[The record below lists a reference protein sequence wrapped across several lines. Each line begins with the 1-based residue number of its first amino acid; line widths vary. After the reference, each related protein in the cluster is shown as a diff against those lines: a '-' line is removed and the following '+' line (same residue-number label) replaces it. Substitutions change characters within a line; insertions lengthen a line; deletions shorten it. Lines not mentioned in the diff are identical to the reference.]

1 MENVTSFSSMKYFL
15 PIIAI
20 LIQLSVTA
28 QSPYLS
34 ILLKMDSV
42 KADGTRYKI
51 EMNICEPKK
60 MTERGDWFS
69 HDTSAID
76 FASLKSND
84 IACGG
89 WFDKGMPTLISGEEE
104 KKINQ
109 FEFGNQVF
117 AWEKIF
123 VFRISNMSS
132 RGWQPEM
139 YIVMPMKYKSFVT
152 HIKLNDLEFQPGKVI
167 FLNDMKGIYDET
179 NASNH
184 LSFNQSL
191 KNEKGVDV
199 KTFPL
204 KGCLK

>member
-1 MENVTSFSSMKYFL
+1 MKYFL
-15 PIIAI
+15 SITTI
-20 LIQLSVTA
+20 LFQLSVTA

-34 ILLKMDSV
+34 ILLKMDSIN
-42 KADGTRYKI
+42 ADGIRYKI

-60 MTERGDWFS
+60 MTQRGNWFT

-76 FASLKSND
+76 FTSLKPND
-84 IACGG
+84 IKCGD
-89 WFDKGMPTLISGEEE
+89 WFDKGMPTLLSGEEE

-123 VFRISNMSS
+123 VFRIACASC
-132 RGWQPEM
+132 RGWNPEM

-152 HIKLNDLEFQPGKVI
+152 HIKLNDLEFQSGKVI
-167 FLNDMKGIYDET
+167 FLKDMKGDYGET
-179 NASNH
+179 DGSKH

-191 KNEKGVDV
+191 ENEKGVDV

-204 KGCLK
+204 KELLK